1 MKAWISFSAEW
12 AFARSRRR
20 AQFRSIRAA
29 MRRRRT
35 GDHYC
40 ELKDSEEYAVMLNDI
55 EMLDVEG
62 KAVRLPALPKSL
74 KATWIKSYERFG
86 RVAECDD
93 PFSIRIE
100 DGLLVLEGGMREL
113 MRLELRRESG
123 ETTVVAKVIPPR
135 STGEPI
141 ECSERFPVRDRNER
155 AAC

>member
-1 MKAWISFSAEW
+1 MKAWKSFTAEL

-20 AQFRSIRAA
+20 AQFRSIWAA

-35 GDHYC
+35 GDFYC
-40 ELKDSEEYAVMLNDI
+40 ELKASEEYAVMLNDI

-62 KAVRLPALPKSL
+62 RVRRLPALPNSL
-74 KATWIKSYERFG
+74 KAIWIKSYERFG
-86 RVAECDD
+86 RVAEFDD

-100 DGLLVLEGGMREL
+100 NGRLVLEGGMREL
-113 MRLELRRESG
+113 MRLELQRESG
-123 ETTVVAKVIPPR
+123 ETTVVARVIPPR

-141 ECSERFPVRDRNER
+141 DCSERFPVRNRNEQ

>member
-1 MKAWISFSAEW
+1 
-12 AFARSRRR
+12 
-20 AQFRSIRAA
+20 

-35 GDHYC
+35 GDRHC
-40 ELKDSEEYAVMLNDI
+40 ELKTGEECAVNLNDI

-62 KAVRLPALPKSL
+62 RALRLPALPKTL
-74 KATWIKSYERFG
+74 KAIWIKSYERFG
-86 RVAECDD
+86 RVADCDD
-93 PFSIRIE
+93 PFSTRIE

-123 ETTVVAKVIPPR
+123 ESTVSARVRPSR
-135 STGEPI
+135 SAGEPI